1 MQDVKEKIPFLNSD
15 QREKE
20 TAVIGRVSMVAG
32 FREVKL
38 SRSRKFKTRYFPGGK
53 TKDIQYL
60 LVPYLKKSPDNIIIH
75 ITTKDLPCKNKDVIY
90 KELSNVKIT
99 VNKLRPN

>member
-15 QREKE
+15 QRKKE

-60 LVPYLKKSPDNIIIH
+60 LVPYLNKSPDNIIISSSISLPKTFH
-75 ITTKDLPCKNKDVIY
+75 AKIKMLYTKNCRMSK
-90 KELSNVKIT
+90 
-99 VNKLRPN
+99 